1 MFVLLHLSVHLHSV
15 TIFQESIQLFAPG
28 HSFPATHIL
37 NQFRWISFVI
47 CDHLAP
53 ASSGSLQPSMNIRI
67 MPTQGKWVNVVFIHC
82 LSLGILW
89 YWAVIAEATIVS
101 LKGVWQV
108 FLCHTNRAGQIYS
121 QGFLTWKERQEF
133 QQLLMIKRHPG
144 NNLIFLH
151 KRLPWHFLSFHWEQ
165 AGKYLEGKTTVKILP
180 NHLANSI

>member
-82 LSLGILW
+82 LSWDFMILSSHSRGHHSLFEGSLAGIFVPYKQSRTDL
-89 YWAVIAEATIVS
+89 
-101 LKGVWQV
+101 
-108 FLCHTNRAGQIYS
+108 FP
-121 QGFLTWKERQEF
+121 GFSDWKERQEF